1 MKTKRYGLLLVVLLS
16 VLVACAKLTSV
27 PVGDIP
33 VETEA
38 ALEADLSPET
48 VESLWRD
55 SAITIIDVREDSEFK
70 AGHIPG
76 ALWIPLGELPQRLDE
91 IPTDGPVV
99 TVCRSG
105 NRSAQA
111 LRLLQNQG
119 FENAHNMLGGM
130 NAWSAAGYEIEK

>member
-1 MKTKRYGLLLVVLLS
+1 MRMKRYGLLLVLLLS
-16 VLVACAKLTSV
+16 VLVACATPAPATVANV
-27 PVGDIP
+27 PGEV
-33 VETEA
+33 
-38 ALEADLSPET
+38 LEADLSPET
-48 VESLWRD
+48 VEALWKD
-55 SAITIIDVREDSEFK
+55 GAITIIDVREDSEFK

-91 IPTDGPVV
+91 VPTDAPVV